1 MFKNEREKELIEEV
15 RKYITDKR
23 GLFNQ
28 YRSFLPVYKKA
39 KKALKKTLNSSV
51 TQDLVDVPSYR
62 AMQETQVKVIMD
74 NIKNERKVLDIHP
87 ENRLFKINDCFM
99 YSIRFIEKDLKL
111 LLSENYFKEIKRI
124 KIDDDQVYKNLKEI
138 LRIKKS
144 IIDEHFKFLLAFY
157 KMIPSLLSEE
167 RKKREGK

>member
-1 MFKNEREKELIEEV
+1 
-15 RKYITDKR
+15 
-23 GLFNQ
+23 
-28 YRSFLPVYKKA
+28 
-39 KKALKKTLNSSV
+39 
-51 TQDLVDVPSYR
+51 
-62 AMQETQVKVIMD
+62 
-74 NIKNERKVLDIHP
+74 
-87 ENRLFKINDCFM
+87 M

-144 IIDEHFKFLLAFY
+144 IIDEHFRFLLAFY

>member
-23 GLFNQ
+23 GLFKR

-124 KIDDDQVYKNLKEI
+124 KIDDDQVYKNLKEKI
-138 LRIKKS
+138 KKKKS